1 MSYMLIPRKCWTV
14 DDNCRKGAQLTLT
27 NICNSQHTL
36 QCQPSGNTWRYILYA
51 YTYNSFL
58 HAGLCVS
65 NDNGQGPA
73 LYSNNNGKYLNVPS
87 GASSYRGS
95 NSSGSSVGVEAPLI
109 ENSGSKESSF
119 TEVNH
124 SDN

>member
-1 MSYMLIPRKCWTV
+1 MLYSK
-14 DDNCRKGAQLTLT
+14 
-27 NICNSQHTL
+27 S
-36 QCQPSGNTWRYILYA
+36 S
-51 YTYNSFL
+51 YNSFL

-65 NDNGQGPA
+65 NHTAQGPA
-73 LYSNNNGKYLNVPS
+73 QYGNNNAKYLNVPS

-95 NSSGSSVGVEAPLI
+95 NSSGSSTGLEAPLI
-109 ENSGSKESSF
+109 GNNGSKESSF